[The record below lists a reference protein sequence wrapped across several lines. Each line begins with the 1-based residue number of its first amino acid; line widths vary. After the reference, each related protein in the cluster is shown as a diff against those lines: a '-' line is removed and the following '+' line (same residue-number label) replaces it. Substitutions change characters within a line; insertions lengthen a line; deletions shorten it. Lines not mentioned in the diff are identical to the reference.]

1 MHLHLFLPYCWQRVN
16 LQELSFVFE
25 SLSVVFSLIWRPHF
39 IYCLNIHYWY
49 EGGLLTALLNELLL
63 KYYYTSNNVVELCF
77 FTSNLLSIRSFK
89 ACACQIIA
97 VLSPLYYR
105 GAVNGPMQV
114 SWYMGTGISPNTIT
128 AEFFHSGCKT
138 SLCWDMERISLE
150 ELVYYK

>member
-25 SLSVVFSLIWRPHF
+25 SSVVLFLAWSEVLILFTVW
-39 IYCLNIHYWY
+39 IYIIDTREGYWLHYWMSSY
-49 EGGLLTALLNELLL
+49 LNTTILPTMLW
-63 KYYYTSNNVVELCF
+63 
-77 FTSNLLSIRSFK
+77 SNLLSIRSFK
-89 ACACQIIA
+89 ACACQIIV

-150 ELVYYK
+150 ELVY